1 MSSHHKSKSTSTH
14 SSSKTAITHQELLN
28 EQLND
33 WWMATLA
40 DTGFMTD
47 DSSESS
53 LNWEYAMEGDSIDIV
68 IEEFPKKKKGSA
80 RKERTTE

>member
-1 MSSHHKSKSTSTH
+1 MSSLHKSNSSLTHASKKSGS
-14 SSSKTAITHQELLN
+14 THQELLN
-28 EQLND
+28 DQLND

-53 LNWEYAMEGDSIDIV
+53 LGWEYSTEEEPVDIV
-68 IEEFPKKKKGSA
+68 VDESPRKKKGSA